1 VHRILSDLMP
11 IFARRRLQEM
21 LNELAPMLDAGKGK
35 DLLRRLNNPKSV
47 EQALPAEIE
56 LALVWA
62 TGRLGSLEIEP
73 EWWGDQK
80 RPDIVTDKLVPGCE
94 AAIEIAAT
102 SDNAISGEEEMD
114 AIARQISAAVNEVEK
129 GSGNFLYFSFAEE
142 SGFERGQYFRR
153 RMAPKSFEL
162 REPIKQALAQWVSSG
177 KSVTQRIRLL
187 DAGLDVTVER
197 KSYPQTRYHNIHSS
211 MPPETHS
218 LEGNPLFGLLR
229 RKKRQLKAAHVDTLR
244 IIFVADVG
252 STLLRKIGGG
262 RETYGNQLTFSGS
275 QIISHFVTKY
285 SEDVDA
291 IVVFSPYK
299 DSSGF
304 GETDMI
310 GRRRRR
316 WNVSF
321 FGTSRLVDPPPAL
334 ESIASSLPAPH
345 YEGYQARSLFRQGSF
360 QPTSRGQYLGM
371 TIKSTTGKDD
381 LRIEFPARMLLDLL
395 AGRMTEQQFRLLLQ
409 PNNSRNIFEHWLS
422 RGLTISRA
430 EMAPRE
436 LDEDDD
442 HLILYFSDDPSARS
456 LNLPQE

>member
-1 VHRILSDLMP
+1 MT
-11 IFARRRLQEM
+11 IFARRRIQTM
-21 LNELAPMLDAGKGK
+21 LDQLAPTLDPQKGR
-35 DLLRRLNNPKSV
+35 DLLRRLNDTKYV
-47 EQALPAEIE
+47 AQALPAEME

-62 TGRLGSLEIEP
+62 TGRLGGLEIEP

-80 RPDIVTDKLVPGCE
+80 RPDIVTDRLVPGRE

-102 SDNAISGEEEMD
+102 NDNAISGEEEMD
-114 AIARQISAAVNEVEK
+114 AIARQMSAAANEAEK

-142 SGFERGQYFRR
+142 SGFERGQYFRK
-153 RMAPKSFEL
+153 RMAPKNYEL
-162 REPIKQALAQWVSSG
+162 REHIKQALAQWVSSG
-177 KSVTQRIRLL
+177 RSLTQRIRLS

-197 KSYPQTRYHNIHSS
+197 KSYRQTRYHNIHSS

-229 RKKRQLKAAHVDTLR
+229 RKKRQLKAAHADTLR
-244 IIFVADVG
+244 VIFVADVG
-252 STLLRKIGGG
+252 STLLRRIGEG
-262 RETYGNQLTFSGS
+262 RETYGSQLTFSGS
-275 QIISHFVTKY
+275 QIISHFVAKY
-285 SEDVDA
+285 SEEVDA
-291 IVVFSPYK
+291 IVVFSPCK

-304 GETDMI
+304 GETDII
-310 GRRRRR
+310 GRKRRR

-321 FGTSRLVDPPPAL
+321 FGTSKLPDPPPAL
-334 ESIASSLPAPH
+334 EEIASSLPAPH

-360 QPTSRGQYLGM
+360 QPNSRGQYLGM

-395 AGRMTEQQFRLLLQ
+395 AGRMTEKQFRLLLE

-422 RGLTISRA
+422 RGLTISGA
-430 EMAPRE
+430 EMAPRD

-442 HLILYFSDDPSARS
+442 HLILYFSDDPSARPFV
-456 LNLPQE
+456 LP